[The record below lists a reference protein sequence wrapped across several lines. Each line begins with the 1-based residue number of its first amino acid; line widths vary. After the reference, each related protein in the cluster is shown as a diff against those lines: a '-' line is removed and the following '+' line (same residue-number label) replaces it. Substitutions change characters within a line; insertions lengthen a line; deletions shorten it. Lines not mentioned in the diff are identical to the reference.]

1 MAMASLP
8 KVAPPTALVSRPSG
22 HPGRSRVFW
31 TGLLAFASLGALV
44 TAGCN
49 YSEDGKQEEPKFA
62 ATQVQTFGAAGST
75 FVAPLISR
83 WAKDYQGLH
92 QVQVNYRAI
101 GSGGGIRELK
111 QGLLT
116 FAASDAPLG
125 DDELKGMRPIVQ
137 IPVTAG
143 PVSVI
148 YNLPSMNLPLRLSG
162 KTLAGI
168 YSGDIISWQ
177 DPAIVRENPGTKLPH
192 AAIIVVHR
200 SDGSGTTDI
209 FTNYL
214 SSVSPDWA
222 KKTGSGLSVN
232 WLVGIGADGSKNVL
246 STVKQTAGTIGYLEL
261 SYAKEAGLPVASIQN
276 KAGEFIVPSP
286 ESASLAINAFSDALA
301 KDLRTPIVDPPASA
315 KGAYPISGMTFVLIP
330 KDNPISGEQQVFKDF
345 ITYAIT
351 SGQDSA
357 SELSY
362 TKLPSPIQQQSQTLL
377 AQLTDNGQPIK

>member
-1 MAMASLP
+1 MASLP
-8 KVAPPTALVSRPSG
+8 KVAPTTALVSRPSG
-22 HPGRSRVFW
+22 HSGKSRVLL
-31 TGLLAFASLGALV
+31 TGLLVLASLGLSF

-62 ATQVQTFGAAGST
+62 TTQVQTFGAAGST

-116 FAASDAPLG
+116 FAASDAPLS

-148 YNLPSMNLPLRLSG
+148 YNVSGVTVPLRLSG

-177 DPAIVRENPGTKLPH
+177 DPAIARENPGVKLPH

-214 SSVSPDWA
+214 SSVSPEWSA
-222 KKTGSGLSVN
+222 KAGHGLSVN
-232 WLVGIGADGSKNVL
+232 WPVGIGADGSKNVL
-246 STVKQTAGTIGYLEL
+246 STVKQVTGTIGYLEL
-261 SYAKEAGLPVASIQN
+261 SYAKEAGLPVASIEN
-276 KAGEFIVPSP
+276 KAGEFVAPSP
-286 ESASLAINAFSDALA
+286 ASAALAINAFSDALA

-330 KDNPISGEQQVFKDF
+330 KDNPLSGEQQVFRDF

-357 SELSY
+357 EELSY
-362 TKLPSPIQQQSQTLL
+362 TKLPAPIQQQSQTLL
-377 AQLTDNGQPIK
+377 AQLTDNGQPLK